1 MNDAYYTLSDA
12 ARRRDFDAQRR
23 MYGQSSSTGNTM
35 PGGGAF
41 GDEDPFGEPNVPPGA
56 DEGAPSGGGAQG
68 AYSWAWNHFTGQ
80 GSESTQRQ
88 EAEDA
93 QFGDAFEEMMREEGV
108 ADPANQP
115 TSRFWSMLG
124 GVSGGAL
131 GFIVANMPGALAGAV
146 AGNRLGAVR
155 DARGK
160 SVYAV
165 FQVSA
170 SIDIGMGGSGDGGTR
185 ARTNVRRERNPP

>member
-1 MNDAYYTLSDA
+1 
-12 ARRRDFDAQRR
+12 

-41 GDEDPFGEPNVPPGA
+41 GDEDPFGEANVPPGA
-56 DEGAPSGGGAQG
+56 GGPSGGAQS

-80 GSESTQRQ
+80 GSESAQQRQ

-115 TSRFWSMLG
+115 TSRFWSMVG

-170 SIDIGMGGSGDGGTR
+170 SFDISTGGGGGDGGAR
-185 ARTNVRRERNPP
+185 ARANVRRERNPP